1 MGLRYVKGMAE
12 ADGQRLVAERG
23 RAPFRSLAEFRERV
37 PLDSRTLAALA
48 EAGAFEGFGLKR
60 REALWAVRGQPP
72 AGATQLRSMAQPGS
86 AAQPGNTAQP
96 GSAAQPGNTAQP
108 SRPADGVLPL
118 PDTEPR
124 PAFVPLRRAQAVHW
138 DYRAA
143 AHSVRG
149 HPMAQYRAELHA
161 AGVPDARAVN
171 RLPDGRRVRYAGVVI
186 NRQRPGTAKGVVFM
200 TLEDETGFVNL
211 VLWESV
217 FERFPVLARTALLL
231 GVTGKLQAQD
241 GVVHLVAEELWEP
254 ALSGT
259 PALLKSRDFH

>member
-12 ADGQRLVAERG
+12 GDGQRLVAERG
-23 RAPFRSLAEFRERV
+23 RAPFGSLAEFRERV
-37 PLDSRTLAALA
+37 PLDTGTLAALA

-60 REALWAVRGQPP
+60 REALWAVRGRP
-72 AGATQLRSMAQPGS
+72 AAGTAQREIAAQREVTARRGIAARPGS
-86 AAQPGNTAQP
+86 F
-96 GSAAQPGNTAQP
+96 
-108 SRPADGVLPL
+108 ADGVLPL
-118 PDTEPR
+118 PDAEPR
-124 PAFVPLRRAQAVHW
+124 PAFVPLRRAQAVQW

-149 HPMAQYRAELHA
+149 HPMAQFRAELRA
-161 AGVPDARAVN
+161 AGIPDARAVN

-231 GVTGKLQAQD
+231 GVTGTLQAQD
-241 GVVHLVAEELWEP
+241 GVVHLVAEDLWEP
-254 ALSGT
+254 ALSAT